1 MSKGHDSVHGIK
13 YHRMI
18 KHAEVVKFAEVL
30 DFGNSS
36 LVELEIVLLQTE
48 NNVFQNIVND
58 CDDEVLMIAVQSAR
72 ENGKQMDVAVLDLSW
87 LREDLL

>member
-1 MSKGHDSVHGIK
+1 
-13 YHRMI
+13 MI

>member
-1 MSKGHDSVHGIK
+1 MSKGHDSIHSIK

-36 LVELEIVLLQTE
+36 LIELEIVLLQTE

-58 CDDEVLMIAVQSAR
+58 CNDEVLMIAVQSAR
-72 ENGKQMDVAVLDLSW
+72 ENGK
-87 LREDLL
+87 

>member
-1 MSKGHDSVHGIK
+1 MSKGHDSIHDIK

-18 KHAEVVKFAEVL
+18 KHAEVVKFAKVL

-87 LREDLL
+87 L